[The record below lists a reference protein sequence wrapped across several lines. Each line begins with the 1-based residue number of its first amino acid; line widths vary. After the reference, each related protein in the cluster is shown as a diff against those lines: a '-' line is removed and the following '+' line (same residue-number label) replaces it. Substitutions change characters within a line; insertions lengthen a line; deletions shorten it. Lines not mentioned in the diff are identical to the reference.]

1 MPIRLPIARS
11 CLKSLELDRS
21 PAWKKPLIVIASG
34 FGLGCFPVA
43 SGTAGTIPG
52 VLLVIVA
59 SPLSL
64 VARIVIAVLL
74 VPLAI
79 YLCDLAE
86 KHFGV
91 KDDHRIVADE
101 FLTFPICMLGLPL
114 TPWVLCMAFVT
125 NRIMDI
131 IKPPPARGLQS
142 LPGGWGIAIDDTISS
157 FYSLLLNHALYALVI
172 FWMA

>member
-1 MPIRLPIARS
+1 MSIQLPIAKL
-11 CLKSLELDRS
+11 CFKSLECVGC
-21 PAWKKPLIVIASG
+21 PVWKKPLIVIASG

-52 VLLVIVA
+52 VLLVMA
-59 SPLSL
+59 MSPFSLLS
-64 VARIVIAVLL
+64 RIVIAALL
-74 VPLAI
+74 VPLAV
-79 YLCDLAE
+79 YLCDVAE

-131 IKPPPARGLQS
+131 IKPPPARGLQR

-157 FYSLLLNHALYALVI
+157 FYSLLLNHAIYALVI